1 VTGEQGARVTE
12 FFLRRASLGSQY
24 LVHIDEQRYHTLAQA
39 RRTLI
44 DAGAFEQH
52 YEILLGNFNA
62 YEMFC
67 ANASLQSSIEFSFR
81 YETWAR
87 LLAEA
92 NRHALNFLTTSKL
105 YADQVV
111 RGFKHV
117 VLEQPFSEVAKR
129 RLNDAYDATLAYRF
143 VCELRNHVQHR
154 GYAVHGSRSGIGNTW
169 LDNSSLQFHKARIEE
184 DRGKFKQ
191 RVLDQLDDKV
201 DVLGMFRD
209 YVVAVSNVHIELR
222 KVIAAA
228 CETARADIKVA
239 MDEFSEA
246 QKDER
251 GRGNPAIGLTA
262 CAKEDGEWTRAVGL
276 MLDWDDV
283 RVELSKKNGHRIRL
297 PKPKSPLGPTQA
309 N

>member
-1 VTGEQGARVTE
+1 VTE
-12 FFLRRASLGSQY
+12 FFLRRESIGSQY
-24 LVHIDEQRYHTLAQA
+24 LVHIDEERYRALAHA
-39 RRTLI
+39 RNILI

-52 YEILLGNFNA
+52 YELLLGNFKA
-62 YEMFC
+62 YEMHC
-67 ANASLQSSIEFSFR
+67 AEASLESSVQFSFR
-81 YETWAR
+81 YETWATV
-87 LLAEA
+87 LSEA
-92 NRHALNFLTTSKL
+92 NRHALNFLTTTKL

-117 VLEQPFSEVAKR
+117 VLEQPFAEVAKR
-129 RLNDAYDATLAYRF
+129 LLNEAYDATLAYRF

-169 LDNSSLQFHKARIEE
+169 LDNSSLQFYKARIEE
-184 DRGKFKQ
+184 DRGKFKL

-228 CETARADIKVA
+228 CEAARADIKVA

-246 QKDER
+246 QKEER
-251 GRGNPAIGLTA
+251 GHGNSAIGLTA
-262 CAKEDGEWTRAVGL
+262 CAKEGGKWARAVGL

-297 PKPKSPLGPTQA
+297 PKPKPPLGPTQA
-309 N
+309 T